1 MFVSADLTT
10 RRSTFLSPT
19 QRLIVLSFL
28 VDAGV
33 ACGMLIVQFRAL
45 QLGAPPLI
53 SGLLGTAGFVL
64 YVPVAIGA
72 GHVCDRLGRRPVA
85 LVSCLICL
93 AAWVAMWYATT
104 AAQLLVLSTVCGA
117 GLGLLWP
124 PVQAWL
130 GDLSGDDSRLLNHN
144 LGIFNVAWTAGLM
157 MGPLAGGAAWERWHV
172 NAFLVPVGAAL
183 LSLLAMLLTPAG
195 RHHEASD
202 VPPPRVEPAV
212 VRAFMLMAWC
222 AVIATTFARGMIGA
236 MFPRIGESLGY
247 SPTLVGRIMFAVGA
261 AQLIGFEVARLSS
274 RWQYR
279 RAPLMAMVVFTLGGQ
294 LLAQYTSSP
303 WLFALSFF
311 IIGAATSL
319 TFVSGI
325 TYALHLSAEG
335 RGLRAGIH
343 EAVVGV
349 GLVIGPLFGGLAAQ
363 YIGLKAPFGVAAA
376 VCGLMLVA
384 QLIVAPRRAAPRAPG
399 GG

>member
-1 MFVSADLTT
+1 VSENLSA
-10 RRSTFLSPT
+10 RRQGFLSPT
-19 QRLIVLSFL
+19 QRLICLAFL

-33 ACGMLIVQFRAL
+33 ACLMLVVQFRAL

-53 SGLLGTAGFVL
+53 SGLLGTAGFLL
-64 YVPVAIGA
+64 YVPVAIAA
-72 GHVCDRLGRRPVA
+72 GHLCDRLGRRPVA
-85 LVSCLICL
+85 LVSCFICL
-93 AAWVAMWYATT
+93 ATWAFMWRATT
-104 AAQLLVLSTVCGA
+104 AGQLLVLATVGGA

-144 LGIFNVAWTAGLM
+144 LGIFNIAWTAGLM
-157 MGPLAGGAAWERWHV
+157 IGPLAGGAAWEHWQV
-172 NAFLVPVGAAL
+172 NAFLVPAGIAS
-183 LSLLAMLLTPAG
+183 LSLLAVLLTPAG

-202 VPPPRVEPAV
+202 VPPPQVEPAV

-236 MFPRIGESLGY
+236 MFPRIGETLGY

-261 AQLIGFEVARLSS
+261 AQLIAFEAARLSS

-279 RAPLMAMVVFTLGGQ
+279 RGPLVAMVVLTLLGQ
-294 LLAQYTSSP
+294 LLAQFTSSP

-311 IIGAATSL
+311 IIGGATSL

-343 EAVVGV
+343 EAVIGA
-349 GLVIGPLFGGLAAQ
+349 GLVGGPLIGGLAAQ
-363 YIGLKAPFGVAAA
+363 YIDLKAPFGAGAV
-376 VCGLMLVA
+376 VCGLVLVA
-384 QLIVAPRRAAPRAPG
+384 QLIVAPRRASRSAQKG
-399 GG
+399 